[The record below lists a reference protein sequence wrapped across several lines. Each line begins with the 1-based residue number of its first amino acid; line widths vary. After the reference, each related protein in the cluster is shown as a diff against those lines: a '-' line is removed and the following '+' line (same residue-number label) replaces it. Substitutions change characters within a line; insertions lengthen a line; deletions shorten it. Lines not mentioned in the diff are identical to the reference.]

1 MKLSKTVKPRL
12 NVPIVKTPSFKL
24 PAWSDYISNTVNFK
38 WSRRQFA
45 NWHTFTLSLVFKIV
59 KMFTHFKPWYLH
71 INEKISMLSPERKQK
86 APGKWYKVIVYKF
99 QILQKPRILKL
110 YKQPFSM
117 NLKITKGYHEHI
129 FNPLTRFKYLKFI
142 LLLSFF
148 TSVFIS

>member
-1 MKLSKTVKPRL
+1 MLAFTPVFLIKQDSFNWALLLINSWNCLKTVKPRL

-38 WSRRQFA
+38 WSWRQFA

-86 APGKWYKVIVYKF
+86 APGKWYRVKVYKF

-110 YKQPFSM
+110 YKQPF
-117 NLKITKGYHEHI
+117 
-129 FNPLTRFKYLKFI
+129 
-142 LLLSFF
+142 
-148 TSVFIS
+148 